1 MLVIAREIPDT
12 YWLKPYPIMTAPSLS
27 VYLSNVADEIRT
39 YFLVRYSSVKN
50 MRDERKI
57 IRKIEAL
64 KKYPL
69 ATTKDINL
77 LNKQLMEARMQRI
90 KKMINSLNN

>member
-1 MLVIAREIPDT
+1 
-12 YWLKPYPIMTAPSLS
+12 
-27 VYLSNVADEIRT
+27 
-39 YFLVRYSSVKN
+39 